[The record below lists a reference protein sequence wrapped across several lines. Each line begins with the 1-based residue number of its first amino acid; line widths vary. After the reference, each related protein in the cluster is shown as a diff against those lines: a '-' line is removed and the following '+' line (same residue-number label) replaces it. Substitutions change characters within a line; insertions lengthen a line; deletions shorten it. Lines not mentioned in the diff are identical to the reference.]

1 MQEAE
6 LDVAGRFRNE
16 ADVPLKGRSYQGDTP
31 RKHFTAEPH
40 VAIQN
45 GLVIKSILKKR
56 C

>member
-6 LDVAGRFRNE
+6 LGVAGRFRNE
-16 ADVPLKGRSYQGDTP
+16 ADAPLQGRSYQGDTP

-40 VAIQN
+40 IEIQN

>member
-16 ADVPLKGRSYQGDTP
+16 ADALLKGRSYQGDTL
-31 RKHFTAEPH
+31 RNHFTAEPLI
-40 VAIQN
+40 AIRH

-56 C
+56 G

>member
-16 ADVPLKGRSYQGDTP
+16 ADAPLKGDTP
-31 RKHFTAEPH
+31 SKHFTAEPRI
-40 VAIQN
+40 VIQN

-56 C
+56 F

>member
-1 MQEAE
+1 MQGVE

-16 ADVPLKGRSYQGDTP
+16 ADAPLKGDTP
-31 RKHFTAEPH
+31 SKHFTAEPH
-40 VAIQN
+40 IEIQN

>member
-6 LDVAGRFRNE
+6 LDVAGRSRNE
-16 ADVPLKGRSYQGDTP
+16 ADVLPKGRSYQGDTP

>member
-16 ADVPLKGRSYQGDTP
+16 ADALLKGRSYQGDTP

-45 GLVIKSILKKR
+45 GLVIKSILKKK

>member
-16 ADVPLKGRSYQGDTP
+16 ADPLLKGRSYQGDTP
-31 RKHFTAEPH
+31 RKHSTAEPH
-40 VAIQN
+40 IVIQN